1 MPSGLRGVE
10 ATSEGEKKKNT
21 TAEERKIG
29 GERRPDF
36 ESRIYPPTGF
46 PLRMAPRVALL
57 EEKNS
62 NAFSPPESMNRKLFR
77 GKETGDR
84 ALDSKIPRREEEGA
98 LFSKGSKIGP
108 STASVTLLAAS
119 PSTAC
124 VI

>member
-1 MPSGLRGVE
+1 M
-10 ATSEGEKKKNT
+10 T
-21 TAEERKIG
+21 
-29 GERRPDF
+29 
-36 ESRIYPPTGF
+36 
-46 PLRMAPRVALL
+46 PRVALL

-62 NAFSPPESMNRKLFR
+62 NAFPPPESMNRKLFR